1 MSYTSA
7 PKSLTQTQAF
17 YATRNRA
24 DEPEN
29 REKRTCAH
37 AYWLES

>member
-24 DEPEN
+24 EPEN